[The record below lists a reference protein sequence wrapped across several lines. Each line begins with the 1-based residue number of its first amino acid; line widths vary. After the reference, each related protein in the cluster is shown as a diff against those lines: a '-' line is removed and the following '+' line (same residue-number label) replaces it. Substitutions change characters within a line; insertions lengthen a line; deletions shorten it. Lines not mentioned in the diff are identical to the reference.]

1 MATAWVGRMMGKF
14 AASRQTAVL
23 FCYAEG
29 RDDAWEGFCLNYDL
43 VVQGSSFGDVR
54 GKLAETIEIY
64 REGVLT
70 LPHADQQRSLN
81 RRTPLSLWLTPLLHL
96 VKTAFTRRDDR
107 RCHEFMLPSPGA
119 AAPA

>member
-1 MATAWVGRMMGKF
+1 M
-14 AASRQTAVL
+14 
-23 FCYAEG
+23 
-29 RDDAWEGFCLNYDL
+29 
-43 VVQGSSFGDVR
+43 QGSSFGDVR

-96 VKTAFTRRDDR
+96 VKTAVTRRDDR

-119 AAPA
+119 AALA